1 VANKILR
8 FLVGISIIGLMVYA
22 LINSKGSSYI
32 SDGSSQEAI
41 RDQIETDKIEDYK
54 YQNSLEGKY
63 NNNDS
68 DTTFTNNGDT
78 VIFYIT
84 TDTLKKND

>member
-1 VANKILR
+1 MI
-8 FLVGISIIGLMVYA
+8 YA
-22 LINSKGSSYI
+22 LINSKGSSYS

-41 RDQIETDKIEDYK
+41 IDQIEADKIEDYK

-63 NNNDS
+63 NNNVS
-68 DTTFTNNGDT
+68 DTTFSENGDT

-84 TDTLKKND
+84 TDTLKRAKK